1 MWEKCHF
8 WPCFGSKY
16 WTYLC
21 TDFEQ
26 MRLWRAPYMLVADV
40 TPLPCLF
47 IRQTILNNC
56 HVIASGIVTDGTPPF
71 LCSECDFSLRYL
83 PSESAYKISSCIV
96 SVAGTVL
103 DVRRGCFL
111 GCVLSTEMGCSETKF
126 QHVIRWKKIKVFFT
140 YVHHGE
146 PKSSVQFH
154 RTTSVSRRAV
164 TAVFTLGYFTSD
176 FPANLRLFLP
186 KTAHQ
191 MVNFLELLH
200 SFQFPGCRHPQS
212 FRLRR
217 LFTTSVSGGGQ
228 ISAFLP

>member
-1 MWEKCHF
+1 MCKKGHF
-8 WPCFGSKY
+8 WPVFGTKY
-16 WTYLC
+16 STYLC
-21 TDFEQ
+21 TDFDQ

-96 SVAGTVL
+96 SVVGTVL
-103 DVRRGCFL
+103 DVRRGWFL

-146 PKSSVQFH
+146 LE
-154 RTTSVSRRAV
+154 SRVKFNR
-164 TAVFTLGYFTSD
+164 
-176 FPANLRLFLP
+176 
-186 KTAHQ
+186 
-191 MVNFLELLH
+191 
-200 SFQFPGCRHPQS
+200 
-212 FRLRR
+212 
-217 LFTTSVSGGGQ
+217 TTSVSGGGQ
-228 ISAFLP
+228 TSAFYLRLEMAKISKWWIFNQFSSLFSCRHPLPFRLGTPCVC